1 MRSTTP
7 IHLPISMVRELPE
20 FFSSPPRS
28 IAQPQIRFI
37 TLDGLQPPYPPRSP
51 SFASLLW
58 ADGASRMHVFVD
70 PRPRYVGNTRVP
82 WGRGKILP
90 LSVPRLFRPLSSA
103 MHCLQTST
111 RFVSLGYCSGEK
123 MKFLPSGLFWWDFLW
138 NGAGSLAFRGFPS
151 SKLFF
156 RLPRSLRSEDSRF
169 CGLWVYD
176 MMHSSFI
183 TRRNLVFGL
192 EYVIIVCRDF
202 ISQFFVLFEFLRVIF
217 ICVYIYIYA

>member
-138 NGAGSLAFRGFPS
+138 NGAGSLAFEDFLLRNYFS
-151 SKLFF
+151 AYHDLCVLRIRVFVVF
-156 RLPRSLRSEDSRF
+156 EFMIWCIQASLREGIWYLD
-169 CGLWVYD
+169 
-176 MMHSSFI
+176 
-183 TRRNLVFGL
+183 
-192 EYVIIVCRDF
+192 
-202 ISQFFVLFEFLRVIF
+202 
-217 ICVYIYIYA
+217 

>member
-1 MRSTTP
+1 MP

-28 IAQPQIRFI
+28 IPQPQIRFI

-58 ADGASRMHVFVD
+58 VDGASRMHVFVD

-103 MHCLQTST
+103 MHCLQMST

-123 MKFLPSGLFWWDFLW
+123 MKFLPSGLF
-138 NGAGSLAFRGFPS
+138 
-151 SKLFF
+151 
-156 RLPRSLRSEDSRF
+156 
-169 CGLWVYD
+169 
-176 MMHSSFI
+176 
-183 TRRNLVFGL
+183 
-192 EYVIIVCRDF
+192 
-202 ISQFFVLFEFLRVIF
+202 
-217 ICVYIYIYA
+217 

>member
-1 MRSTTP
+1 MP

-28 IAQPQIRFI
+28 IPQPQIRFI

-58 ADGASRMHVFVD
+58 VDGASRMHVFVD

-103 MHCLQTST
+103 TCTVFKRQRDLYRLDIARAKKWNFYLLAFSDGISYGTGLDLWLFEDFLLRNYFPAYHDLCVLRIRVFVVFEFMVWCIQ
-111 RFVSLGYCSGEK
+111 VSLREGIWY
-123 MKFLPSGLFWWDFLW
+123 LD
-138 NGAGSLAFRGFPS
+138 
-151 SKLFF
+151 
-156 RLPRSLRSEDSRF
+156 
-169 CGLWVYD
+169 
-176 MMHSSFI
+176 
-183 TRRNLVFGL
+183 
-192 EYVIIVCRDF
+192 
-202 ISQFFVLFEFLRVIF
+202 
-217 ICVYIYIYA
+217 